1 MYKFYQIIA
10 VVVTLFC
17 SSAYASDSMKQFQ
30 YNLEKTTH
38 NSKASSTVAIVRGG
52 SVFQTSSKSVADNT
66 QFYIGSVSKHIT
78 AYMLLASLHE
88 QYPGVPL
95 SELLNQKIDSL
106 FLGSPILKSI
116 GKDWTSKV
124 TLLDLLTRRSGLSDY
139 LDSYGDGHSI
149 SEALNQ
155 PISASEL
162 LLSISFN
169 PEKKHLYS
177 NSNYLLI
184 GKLIE
189 EINGDNLA
197 NVFERVVKV
206 PAGMDLSFCPV
217 SLNYFSLKDSACC
230 KNLAPNLNDT
240 VFIDMT
246 NAIGGGNIIST
257 RGDLIKWGR
266 YLFKS
271 APEEIRS
278 AMLKNYGMDPDGDII
293 NLGLDTS
300 ETTHLGDL
308 IGHQGGIDSF
318 SSFFGYAPKSDTLII
333 ILSNSNDDANLL
345 MENLISWISEPEEDL
360 LSLNM
365 HQEQLTWSWTKK
377 MIEEKAAAEFAK
389 EYHDAHPNAEEN
401 GYGPFALVPYNDM
414 QSDLTGESLEV
425 HGITPDLL

>member
-38 NSKASSTVAIVRGG
+38 NSKASSTVAIVRGD

-106 FLGSPILKSI
+106 FPDSSILQSI
-116 GKDWTSKV
+116 AKVGKDWKSKV
-124 TLLDLLTRRSGLSDY
+124 TLLDLLTHRSGLSDY
-139 LDSYGDGHSI
+139 LDSYGDGRSI
-149 SEALNQ
+149 PEALNH

-162 LLSISFN
+162 LLSISFD

-184 GKLIE
+184 GRLIE

-197 NVFERVVKV
+197 NVFERLVKI

-217 SLNYFSLKDSACC
+217 
-230 KNLAPNLNDT
+230 
-240 VFIDMT
+240 
-246 NAIGGGNIIST
+246 
-257 RGDLIKWGR
+257 
-266 YLFKS
+266 
-271 APEEIRS
+271 
-278 AMLKNYGMDPDGDII
+278 
-293 NLGLDTS
+293 
-300 ETTHLGDL
+300 
-308 IGHQGGIDSF
+308 
-318 SSFFGYAPKSDTLII
+318 
-333 ILSNSNDDANLL
+333 
-345 MENLISWISEPEEDL
+345 
-360 LSLNM
+360 
-365 HQEQLTWSWTKK
+365 
-377 MIEEKAAAEFAK
+377 
-389 EYHDAHPNAEEN
+389 
-401 GYGPFALVPYNDM
+401 
-414 QSDLTGESLEV
+414 
-425 HGITPDLL
+425 